1 MVKNKCRDKK
11 QTLKM
16 KIYSEEQA
24 IQSRSGDSVPFPNAE
39 GSNSVDLYCSQM
51 RKITKQQDCTVPKY
65 GRHKLSRFVLFPNAE
80 DNKTTGLHR
89 SQMRMA

>member
-24 IQSRSGDSVPFPNAE
+24 IQSRSGDPVPFPKAE
-39 GSNSVDLYCSQM
+39 GINSVDLYCSQM
-51 RKITKQQDCTVPKY
+51 RKTTKQQDYTIPKC
-65 GRHKLSRFVLFPNAE
+65 GRLKFSRFVLFPNAE
-80 DNKTTGLHR
+80 DNKTTGLHH
-89 SQMRMA
+89 SQMRKA